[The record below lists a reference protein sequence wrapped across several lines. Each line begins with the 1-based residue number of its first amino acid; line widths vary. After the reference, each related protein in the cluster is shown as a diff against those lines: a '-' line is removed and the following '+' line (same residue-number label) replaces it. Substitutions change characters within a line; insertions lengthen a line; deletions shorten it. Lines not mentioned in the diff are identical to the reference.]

1 MDYTVS
7 RREIAAMV
15 RILRDVRGCHGQTP
29 RQQDAIRRAGLLY
42 RKIKNAMIYD
52 LCNPYDRE
60 KFKRRVNALYQRQ
73 NVVELSEHKPRRT
86 TPQNSYLHLLL
97 GMFAMETGNTLE
109 FVKQEYFKRLV
120 NPDLFVEHR
129 YDKYLGE
136 IEVLRS
142 SRDLDTGDMTTAIE
156 RFRNWSAS
164 EADIYLPAP
173 NEQEFLDSIEREMQ
187 CRRIWL

>member
-1 MDYTVS
+1 MGRHRAS
-7 RREIAAMV
+7 RMRY
-15 RILRDVRGCHGQTP
+15 
-29 RQQDAIRRAGLLY
+29 AGPGSFTAKY
-42 RKIKNAMIYD
+42 KNAMIYD
-52 LCNPYDRE
+52 LSNPYDRE

-73 NVVELSEHKPRRT
+73 NVVELSDHKPRRT
-86 TPQNSYLHLLL
+86 PPQNSYLHLLL

-120 NPDLFVEHR
+120 NPDLFVERR

-142 SRDLDTGDMTTAIE
+142 SRDLNTGDMTTAIE
-156 RFRNWSAS
+156 RFRNWAAA

-187 CRRIWL
+187 CKRTWL

>member
-1 MDYTVS
+1 MDRHRAS
-7 RREIAAMV
+7 RMRY
-15 RILRDVRGCHGQTP
+15 
-29 RQQDAIRRAGLLY
+29 AGPGSFTAKY
-42 RKIKNAMIYD
+42 KNAMIYD
-52 LCNPYDRE
+52 LSNPYDRE

-73 NVVELSEHKPRRT
+73 NVVELNEHKPRRT

-142 SRDLDTGDMTTAIE
+142 SRDLDTGEMTTAIE
-156 RFRNWSAS
+156 RFRNWAAA
-164 EADIYLPAP
+164 EAGIDLPSP
-173 NEQEFLDSIEREMQ
+173 DDGDWISYIEREMQ
-187 CRRIWL
+187 HQKVWL

>member
-1 MDYTVS
+1 MDRHRAS
-7 RREIAAMV
+7 RMRY
-15 RILRDVRGCHGQTP
+15 
-29 RQQDAIRRAGLLY
+29 RAGLLY
-42 RKIKNAMIYD
+42 RKIKKNAMIYD

-60 KFKRRVNALYQRQ
+60 KFKRRVNAMYKRQ

-156 RFRNWSAS
+156 RFRNWASA
-164 EADIYLPAP
+164 EAGIDLPSP
-173 NEQEFLDSIEREMQ
+173 DDGDWISYIECEMQ
-187 CRRIWL
+187 HQKVWL

>member
-1 MDYTVS
+1 MDRHRAS
-7 RREIAAMV
+7 RMRY
-15 RILRDVRGCHGQTP
+15 
-29 RQQDAIRRAGLLY
+29 AGPGSFTAKY
-42 RKIKNAMIYD
+42 KNAMIYD
-52 LCNPYDRE
+52 LINPYDRE

-73 NVVELSEHKPRRT
+73 NVVELNEHKPRRT

-120 NPDLFVEHR
+120 NPDLFVERR

-142 SRDLDTGDMTTAIE
+142 SRDLNTGDMTTAIE
-156 RFRNWSAS
+156 RFRNWAAA

-173 NEQEFLDSIEREMQ
+173 NEQEFIDSIEREMQ
-187 CRRIWL
+187 CKRIWL

>member
-1 MDYTVS
+1 
-7 RREIAAMV
+7 
-15 RILRDVRGCHGQTP
+15 
-29 RQQDAIRRAGLLY
+29 
-42 RKIKNAMIYD
+42 
-52 LCNPYDRE
+52 
-60 KFKRRVNALYQRQ
+60 
-73 NVVELSEHKPRRT
+73 
-86 TPQNSYLHLLL
+86 
-97 GMFAMETGNTLE
+97 MFAMETGNTLE
-109 FVKQEYFKRLV
+109 FVKREYFKRLV

>member
-1 MDYTVS
+1 
-7 RREIAAMV
+7 MV
-15 RILRDVRGCHGQTP
+15 
-29 RQQDAIRRAGLLY
+29 
-42 RKIKNAMIYD
+42 YD
-52 LCNPYDRE
+52 LSNSYDRE
-60 KFKRRVNALYQRQ
+60 KFKRRVNSLYQRHS
-73 NVVELSEHKPRRT
+73 VVELSERKPRRT

-120 NPDLFVEHR
+120 NHDLFVEQRH
-129 YDKYLGE
+129 DKFAGE

-142 SRDLDTGDMTTAIE
+142 SRDLNTGEMTTAIE

-187 CRRIWL
+187 CKRIWL